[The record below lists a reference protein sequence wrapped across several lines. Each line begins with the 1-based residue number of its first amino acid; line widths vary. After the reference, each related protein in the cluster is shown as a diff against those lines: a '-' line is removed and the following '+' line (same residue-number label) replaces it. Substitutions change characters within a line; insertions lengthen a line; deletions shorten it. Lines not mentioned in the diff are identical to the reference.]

1 MIKVPCSRKREIRRD
16 LSEIFSSG
24 AEHGESCQ
32 EIIARLG
39 PPEEFAKCISDEIGV
54 PYGSRSTLSLI
65 LGLCSMA
72 FGIILTAIYMVT
84 STISG
89 IPTTAFGVIGGADGP
104 TQIYLTSNFEPLLL
118 VVGLIFISLSIFLIA
133 KYIKRR

>member
-1 MIKVPCSRKREIRRD
+1 MLAQARARD

-72 FGIILTAIYMVT
+72 FGIILTAIYMIT

-89 IPTTAFGVIGGADGP
+89 VPHTDLGTIGGVDGP
-104 TQIYLTSNFEPLLL
+104 TQIYVTSNFKPLLL
-118 VVGLIFISLSIFLIA
+118 IAGLMSIALSIFLIS